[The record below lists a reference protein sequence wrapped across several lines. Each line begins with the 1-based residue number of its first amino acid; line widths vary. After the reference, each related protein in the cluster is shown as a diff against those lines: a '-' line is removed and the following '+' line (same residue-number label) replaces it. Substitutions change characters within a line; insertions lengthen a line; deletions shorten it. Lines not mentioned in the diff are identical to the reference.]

1 MIIELKLKNWM
12 SFRDETVFSLAATSE
27 KRLRDRLPKIRKNP
41 VLNVSPIAALYG
53 GNASGKTNFFKLIA
67 FLKQLPVN
75 LIITRILSLFLLI
88 LMKPQL

>member
-53 GNASGKTNFFKLIA
+53 GNASGKTNFFKLA
-67 FLKQLPVN
+67 
-75 LIITRILSLFLLI
+75 
-88 LMKPQL
+88 